1 MRLLNSNEVI
11 KLADFGWSIHQKSNK
26 LRTTFCGTA
35 EYMPPEVIDEQ
46 PHIPPSDLWCLGI
59 LIYELCAGE
68 PPFTAQSNAEII
80 HKIKLFQM
88 KEYPDYF
95 SQDCKDLIGKLIRR
109 APKDRITIQEVKRH
123 PWIVNNV
130 RRYKL
135 SKIN

>member
-1 MRLLNSNEVI
+1 MS
-11 KLADFGWSIHQKSNK
+11 
-26 LRTTFCGTA
+26 
-35 EYMPPEVIDEQ
+35 
-46 PHIPPSDLWCLGI
+46 
-59 LIYELCAGE
+59 YE
-68 PPFTAQSNAEII
+68 TEII